1 MGRMDFSIRP
11 ASVSDRTYIAR
22 LFFLTD
28 VFGDE
33 TKPVSE
39 FHTRDLPGYVD
50 DWDPERDGGF
60 MAFDQFS
67 VPAGGIWL
75 RYWSGPDA
83 AGWANLGPDIPELA
97 VAVESRYAGRGLSRR
112 LLDDAVA
119 LARSQGAPA
128 ISLSVDKDNP
138 RARHVYEKYGFEVVP
153 SIEGAMQL
161 KF

>member
-75 RYWSGPDA
+75 RYWSGLMQQ
-83 AGWANLGPDIPELA
+83 AGPTLVRTSPSWLLL
-97 VAVESRYAGRGLSRR
+97 LSRAMRARACRAGFSTTPWPLPARRVR
-112 LLDDAVA
+112 LLS
-119 LARSQGAPA
+119 R
-128 ISLSVDKDNP
+128 
-138 RARHVYEKYGFEVVP
+138 
-153 SIEGAMQL
+153 
-161 KF
+161 